1 MFALGEDN
9 INGRK
14 SMPFCTNKFDL
25 KRLIPRQRGRINVRS
40 KNSPSRT
47 AYLFFFLCDLPW
59 YQLFLIMAF
68 CYVIFNLIFGTLFYS
83 IGGGMSYK
91 EREDVL
97 TFWTCFFFS
106 IQTMD
111 TIGYGLLSPIT

>member
-1 MFALGEDN
+1 MTFANPERLQLYCGPLDDESIDDTHHKR
-9 INGRK
+9 G
-14 SMPFCTNKFDL
+14 MGMCTIRSAN

-68 CYVIFNLIFGTLFYS
+68 CYLVFNTIFALLFYS
-83 IGGGMSYK
+83 IGGGMSYW
-91 EREDVL
+91 EREEVL
-97 TFWTCFFFS
+97 SF
-106 IQTMD
+106 
-111 TIGYGLLSPIT
+111 

>member
-1 MFALGEDN
+1 MTFANPERLKLSFDN
-9 INGRK
+9 SDADITDAVQSK
-14 SMPFCTNKFDL
+14 KKLVMCSMGATN

-68 CYVIFNLIFGTLFYS
+68 CYLIFNTIFAVLFYS
-83 IGGGMSYK
+83 IGGGMSYW
-91 EREDVL
+91 EREEVL
-97 TFWTCFFFS
+97 SF
-106 IQTMD
+106 
-111 TIGYGLLSPIT
+111 